1 MLGVGC
7 TPLLLEAAPDTETGG
22 AEEEDAEF
30 FIEEDE
36 TFLPS
41 LDPFDFADA
50 PLRVTLLL
58 LRATVF
64 EEDDS
69 SSFTDV
75 LLSSP
80 QAERVMAR
88 ATTAMTPVRPQRL
101 LPGCNFNNKLFIEP
115 LIFQLHT
122 TDGST
127 V

>member
-1 MLGVGC
+1 LLGVGC

-22 AEEEDAEF
+22 TEEEDAEF

-36 TFLPS
+36 TILPS

-58 LRATVF
+58 LRAT

-80 QAERVMAR
+80 QAVRVMVR

-115 LIFQLHT
+115 LIFQLYT
-122 TDGST
+122 TD
-127 V
+127 